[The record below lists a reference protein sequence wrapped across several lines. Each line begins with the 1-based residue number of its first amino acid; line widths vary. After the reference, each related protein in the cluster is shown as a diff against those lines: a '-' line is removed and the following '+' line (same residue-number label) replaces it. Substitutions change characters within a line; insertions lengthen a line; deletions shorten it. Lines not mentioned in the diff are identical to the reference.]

1 MYIFFILA
9 NGLTLFQQ
17 FWLKELFIL
26 ILLLGGFWLRR
37 WRLHLAM
44 NDLIDRHVGV
54 LILILLLSLLFVVKL
69 IPLCHLLQFLVIVRV
84 MLGVMLQPNLHIL
97 HPPV

>member
-1 MYIFFILA
+1 MDVLFVLA
-9 NGLTLFQQ
+9 NGLPLFQQ
-17 FWLKELFIL
+17 FRFKELFIL

-54 LILILLLSLLFVVKL
+54 LILILLLSLLLVVKL
-69 IPLCHLLQFLVIVRV
+69 IPFCHLLQFLVIVRV
-84 MLGVMLQPNLHIL
+84 VLDVMLQSNLHIL